1 MTMDDEREVC
11 PCETCGLEGGCD
23 VWEALYCCTLCK
35 WNYGDI
41 EPPCEDCDP
50 WDI

>member
-1 MTMDDEREVC
+1 MDEERDSC
-11 PCETCGLEGGCD
+11 PCEYCSIGEACD
-23 VWEALYCCTLCK
+23 QWTATYCCTLCM